1 MTLKQLAER
10 RAGDVTIIA
19 LGGRGEEEETT
30 IRDRIDELLRR
41 GRVRVVLDL
50 QAVEYI
56 DSTGLGTIAAK
67 YLTLRR
73 RGGDLKLL
81 HVPPRALHLMTITKL
96 TRVFELFDTE
106 DRAIESFGHGAA
118 ATTS

>member
-1 MTLKQLAER
+1 MKQLAER

-19 LGGRGEEEETT
+19 LGGRSDEEDTT
-30 IRDRIDELLRR
+30 IRERIDELVRG

-73 RGGDLKLL
+73 CGGDLKLL
-81 HVPPRALHLMTITKL
+81 HVPPRTLHVMTIAKL
-96 TRVFELFDTE
+96 TRVFELFDAE
-106 DRAIESFGHGAA
+106 DLAIESFRRDA
-118 ATTS
+118 ATQPS